1 MTSRATCLI
10 LAWVAGLVCQAAQH
24 PGLAT
29 IEATQDRERR
39 SRLALEFAQTRIDTA
54 TKAYRMDDLDK
65 GARELE
71 ALGAA
76 VELAVKSLEST
87 GRNPRRN
94 PGPFKRAEI
103 QTRRLLQQL
112 HQARREAHPDD
123 RKAFDV
129 AIQRVEKANDQL
141 LLGIMGSKQ

>member
-10 LAWVAGLVCQAAQH
+10 LAWVAGMVCQAAQH
-24 PGLAT
+24 PGLAA

-39 SRLALEFAQTRIDTA
+39 SRLALEFARARIDTA
-54 TKAYRMDDLDK
+54 TQAYRVDNLAK

-123 RKAFDV
+123 RDAFDG
-129 AIQRVEKANDQL
+129 AIARVEKANDQL
-141 LLGIMGSKQ
+141 LLGIMGPKQ

>member
-1 MTSRATCLI
+1 MTFRMIGLI
-10 LAWVAGLVCQAAQH
+10 LAWMAGLVCQAAQH
-24 PGLAT
+24 PDLAT

-54 TKAYRMDDLDK
+54 MRAYQMDDLDK

-87 GRNPRRN
+87 GRNPRRS

-103 QTRRLLQQL
+103 QTRKLLQQL
-112 HQARREAHPDD
+112 HHVRREAHPDD
-123 RKAFDV
+123 REAFDR
-129 AIQRVEKANDQL
+129 AIQRVEKANGQL
-141 LLGIMGSKQ
+141 LLGIMAPKK

>member
-1 MTSRATCLI
+1 MTFRATCLI
-10 LAWVAGLVCQAAQH
+10 LAWAGLVCQAAQH
-24 PGLAT
+24 PGLAS
-29 IEATQDRERR
+29 IEATPDRERR
-39 SRLALEFAQTRIDTA
+39 ARLALEFARARLDTA
-54 TKAYRMDDLDK
+54 TRAYRTDDLDK

-112 HQARREAHPDD
+112 QRARREAHPDD
-123 RKAFDV
+123 REAFDG
-129 AIQRVEKANDQL
+129 AIESVEKANDQL
-141 LLGIMGSKQ
+141 LLGIMGPKQ